1 METEVILTN
10 VYKLIDMKWR
20 IFRRGSHTHP
30 ILFGVNILYNTDFN
44 ALLKSIDTQILY
56 EYYL

>member
-20 IFRRGSHTHP
+20 IFRRGSYTHP
-30 ILFGVNILYNTDFN
+30 ILFSVNILDNTDLN
-44 ALLKSIDTQILY
+44 ALLKSIDTHILY
-56 EYYL
+56 EY